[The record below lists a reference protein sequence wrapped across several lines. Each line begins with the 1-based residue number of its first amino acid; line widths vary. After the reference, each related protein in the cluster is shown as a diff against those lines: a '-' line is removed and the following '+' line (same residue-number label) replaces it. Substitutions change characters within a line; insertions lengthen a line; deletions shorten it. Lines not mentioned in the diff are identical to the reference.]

1 MDYLPKRKTGEGN
14 IMAVCISCGH
24 SNVEH
29 ARFCQA
35 CGTAIPVGATPA
47 GQAPPTVA
55 APALQYGGFWI
66 RFVAYLIDWI
76 FVGVISGVIAG
87 VSLGPGIVAFL
98 VVPWLYEALM
108 LSNEPR
114 ATLGKMALGMVVTDV
129 HGERLTFGRATGR
142 HFAKY
147 LSAFIFCIGF
157 IMAAFTARK
166 QALHD
171 MIADTLVMRA

>member
-1 MDYLPKRKTGEGN
+1 
-14 IMAVCISCGH
+14 MAVGVTCGH

-35 CGTAIPVGATPA
+35 CGAAIPVGATPT
-47 GQAPPTVA
+47 GQAPPPVA
-55 APALQYGGFWI
+55 TPAVQYGGFWI

-76 FVGVISGVIAG
+76 FVGIITTLIAG

-108 LSNEPR
+108 LSSEPR
-114 ATLGKMALGMVVTDV
+114 ATLGKMALGIVVTDV
-129 HGERLTFGRATGR
+129 HGQRLTFGRATGR

-147 LSAFIFCIGF
+147 LSAFILGVGF
-157 IMAAFTARK
+157 IMAAFSARK

-171 MIADTLVMRA
+171 MIADTLVMRT

>member
-1 MDYLPKRKTGEGN
+1 
-14 IMAVCISCGH
+14 MAVCVTCGY

-35 CGTAIPVGATPA
+35 CGAAIPVGATPA
-47 GQAPPTVA
+47 GQAPLPVA
-55 APALQYGGFWI
+55 APAVQYGGFWI

-76 FVGVISGVIAG
+76 FVGIISGVIAG
-87 VSLGPGIVAFL
+87 VSLGPAGIVAFL

-108 LSNEPR
+108 LSSEPR

-129 HGERLTFGRATGR
+129 GGARLTFGRATGR

-147 LSAFIFCIGF
+147 LSAFILCIGF

-171 MIADTLVMRA
+171 MIADTLVMRV